1 MGCPFSA
8 VLHRPRPP
16 PANMTAIRGALVAL
30 VAVLAAVEGASGR
43 ALPAIVGRQGGPP
56 PGVAPGATPPPGVG
70 GGGGGGGRKCPNPAT
85 VPALDVAAYT
95 GRWYQI
101 GVTAEFAERQEDNK
115 PCVTADYRLTGPT
128 VEVINCKQDVPANRS
143 SGAIVGCAQAVAFP
157 GKKEDPGKLGVQFP
171 GAPFPAPY
179 WVIDLAGS
187 KEDGYRVA
195 VVYSCTST
203 GSFFSQ
209 GLFLLSR
216 TPKLRYGVFEAVYW
230 YVRVLARGIRFQKG
244 NEFKLTPQGKSCT
257 YRGDEAAKVVFQ

>member
-1 MGCPFSA
+1 M
-8 VLHRPRPP
+8 
-16 PANMTAIRGALVAL
+16 
-30 VAVLAAVEGASGR
+30 
-43 ALPAIVGRQGGPP
+43 
-56 PGVAPGATPPPGVG
+56 
-70 GGGGGGGRKCPNPAT
+70 
-85 VPALDVAAYT
+85 PALDVAAYT

-179 WVIDLAGS
+179 WVINLAGS

-257 YRGDEAAKVVFQ
+257 YRGDEGAKVVFQ

>member
-1 MGCPFSA
+1 
-8 VLHRPRPP
+8 
-16 PANMTAIRGALVAL
+16 MTAIRGALVAL
-30 VAVLAAVEGASGR
+30 VAVLAAVE
-43 ALPAIVGRQGGPP
+43 
-56 PGVAPGATPPPGVG
+56 
-70 GGGGGGGRKCPNPAT
+70 AT

-179 WVIDLAGS
+179 WVINLAGS

-257 YRGDEAAKVVFQ
+257 YRGDEGAKVVFQ